1 MVMPSAHAYVQ
12 EISINGIR
20 KQVARALRGSMVL
33 FTPVLALI
41 PLFQSFARDLPR
53 FDAAELVSPKL
64 WVLIGLSALGLAAT
78 RACLWIICKRCL
90 GVLIVMNTLVL
101 FGCVLVAIDLI
112 GRTTEDMIVDA
123 AAGFLFLG

>member
-1 MVMPSAHAYVQ
+1 MPSAHAHVQ
-12 EISINGIR
+12 EISIKGIR
-20 KQVARALRGSMVL
+20 QQVVRALRGYGVFFFPFAALVL
-33 FTPVLALI
+33 LV
-41 PLFQSFARDLPR
+41 QSITRDLPR